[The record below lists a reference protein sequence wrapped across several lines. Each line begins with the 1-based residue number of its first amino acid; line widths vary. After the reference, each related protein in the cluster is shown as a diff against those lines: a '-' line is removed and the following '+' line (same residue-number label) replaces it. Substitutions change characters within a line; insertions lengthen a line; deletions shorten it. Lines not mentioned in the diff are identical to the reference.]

1 MALATGML
9 KAGTTIKMVETQKRE
24 RVNNIEALTQKLKIL
39 KNNLDWTERLD
50 ITVNI
55 MVIILIIINCIYLI

>member
-1 MALATGML
+1 VALATGML

-55 MVIILIIINCIYLI
+55 MVIILIIINYIYLI